1 MRNVSLERALSKLG
15 VTSRS
20 QAGHIVREGRVT
32 VNGRVIR
39 NPAFRCDLRTDV
51 IRVDE
56 QDIETKKSIIIMLN
70 KPRGVVTTRSDERG
84 RPSIY
89 SLLGEIR
96 DWVFPVG
103 RLDKESEGL
112 LLCTNDNAL
121 GEALTGPDHRV
132 PKVYRVG
139 ITCALSEEDK
149 TLFERGM
156 MLDGEKLR
164 PVRIGL
170 QGESAEGFW
179 FDITLYEGKNR
190 QIRRMCASRGIG
202 VRSLKRVSVGPISL
216 GSLRTGTFRRLT
228 AREETLLRALTARSR
243 ESRSNTRRHGT

>member
-1 MRNVSLERALSKLG
+1 
-15 VTSRS
+15 
-20 QAGHIVREGRVT
+20 
-32 VNGRVIR
+32 
-39 NPAFRCDLRTDV
+39 
-51 IRVDE
+51 VDDKE
-56 QDIETKKSIIIMLN
+56 IETKKRIIIMLN
-70 KPRGVVTTRSDERG
+70 KPRGVITTRSDERG

-139 ITCALSEEDK
+139 IARALSVEDR

-156 MLDGEKLR
+156 ILDGERLR
-164 PVRIGL
+164 PARVGSH
-170 QGESAEGFW
+170 GESPEGFW
-179 FDITLYEGKNR
+179 FEITLFEGRNR
-190 QIRRMCASRGIG
+190 QIRRMCASRGI
-202 VRSLKRVSVGPISL
+202 VVQSLKRVSIGPISL
-216 GSLRTGTFRRLT
+216 GSLRTGSFRRLT
-228 AREETLLRALTARSR
+228 AREETLLRALTARPR
-243 ESRSNTRRHGT
+243 EARSNAGRRRT